1 VISPASIEGASWS
14 SSTRPIRSEEPP
26 FSAFHLAKA
35 RRTCSTTSGW
45 RARSGNDGGEDAPSI
60 DAGEITDKG
69 YINQRL
75 ALAHRAAAVE
85 RLFADEPDADVIVID
100 GG

>member
-1 VISPASIEGASWS
+1 VVEHVRRAFAEWNAEKVGS
-14 SSTRPIRSEEPP
+14 SLRIGRV
-26 FSAFHLAKA
+26 LLL
-35 RRTCSTTSGW
+35 
-45 RARSGNDGGEDAPSI
+45 EDAPSI

-85 RLFADEPDADVIVID
+85 RLFAENPDADVIVID